1 MKRGKDVRVCVI
13 GAGPSGITAAKHLL
27 QAGIQNV
34 VVYERNNQVGGNWIY
49 SADPSHSSVYE
60 TTHIISSKKL
70 SQYHDFPMPA
80 DYPDYPSHQQ
90 LLKYF
95 QDYAKHF
102 GVDKVTQFN
111 TEVKHITKTADDG
124 WDVTLSDGRV
134 EHFDHLLVANGH
146 HSVPKMPTY
155 KGSFDGEFI
164 HSHDF
169 KHNRPFKD
177 KRVLVI
183 GGGNSACDIAVETSR
198 VSKFTA
204 ISWRRGYHIVPKF
217 VFGLPPDVMNER
229 FIFLPF
235 KVREVTN
242 TITWWLVT
250 GGNERYGLPKPKHSI
265 LSSHPTVNSEL
276 LYFIRHGRIHPRPD
290 ITQLDGKNVH
300 FADGRV
306 EEYDVIVAAT
316 GYKIVTPF
324 FEPNFLD
331 FAEGDVP
338 LFMRVFHPNHRSLY
352 FIGLVQ
358 PQGCIWPLADTQSEL
373 VANYIVGNY
382 ELPVNLTE
390 RINEEID
397 YINRTFVNEGRH
409 KVEVSYH
416 EYLGALRRELHGEVT
431 IKPVT
436 INKKYVM
443 PMALAGAYMAYRAL
457 RPRGK

>member
-49 SADPSHSSVYE
+49 SPDPSHSSVYE

-95 QDYAKHF
+95 HDYARHF
-102 GVDKVTQFN
+102 GVDKVTEFN

-124 WDVTLSDGRV
+124 WDVTLHDGRV

-155 KGSFDGEFI
+155 QGNFEGEFI

-183 GGGNSACDIAVETSR
+183 GGGNSACDIAVETGR
-198 VSKFTA
+198 VSAFTG

-217 VFGLPPDVMNER
+217 VFGLP
-229 FIFLPF
+229 
-235 KVREVTN
+235 
-242 TITWWLVT
+242 
-250 GGNERYGLPKPKHSI
+250 
-265 LSSHPTVNSEL
+265 
-276 LYFIRHGRIHPRPD
+276 
-290 ITQLDGKNVH
+290 
-300 FADGRV
+300 
-306 EEYDVIVAAT
+306 
-316 GYKIVTPF
+316 
-324 FEPNFLD
+324 
-331 FAEGDVP
+331 
-338 LFMRVFHPNHRSLY
+338 
-352 FIGLVQ
+352 
-358 PQGCIWPLADTQSEL
+358 
-373 VANYIVGNY
+373 
-382 ELPVNLTE
+382 
-390 RINEEID
+390 
-397 YINRTFVNEGRH
+397 
-409 KVEVSYH
+409 
-416 EYLGALRRELHGEVT
+416 
-431 IKPVT
+431 
-436 INKKYVM
+436 
-443 PMALAGAYMAYRAL
+443 
-457 RPRGK
+457 